1 MSINTSNKCGTI
13 LREWR
18 KKRRYSQL
26 QLAMEA
32 GISSKHLSFIET
44 GRSIPSKDMIL
55 RIQHYLELP
64 RIELNLTLR
73 YAGYS
78 PLYQQLSSQ
87 DEKLKPIHYAIERIL
102 EQHMPYPAFVLD
114 RHWNVVNANS
124 H

>member
-44 GRSIPSKDMIL
+44 GRSIPN
-55 RIQHYLELP
+55 Y
-64 RIELNLTLR
+64 
-73 YAGYS
+73 
-78 PLYQQLSSQ
+78 
-87 DEKLKPIHYAIERIL
+87 
-102 EQHMPYPAFVLD
+102 
-114 RHWNVVNANS
+114 
-124 H
+124 